1 MTPTSFRVT
10 GLPVGPFQPLFAM
23 TDEQL
28 QAHHAKRYVVDANP
42 GYPDRIELR
51 DAEVGER
58 VILVNHEHLPDAGPF
73 RSRHAVFVIE
83 GATRSYDA
91 IDRIPDVLR
100 HRRLSL
106 RALDDAGMMVDATLV
121 AGADLESAIARFLA
135 LPEVAFLHCHYAT
148 RGCYACRIDRVGTD
162 RATT

>member
-10 GLPVGPFQPLFAM
+10 GLPVAAFRPLFGL

-28 QAHHAKRYVVDANP
+28 RAHHAKRYVVDEKP

-83 GATRSYDA
+83 GASRRYDA
-91 IDRIPDVLR
+91 VDRIPEVLR
-100 HRRLSL
+100 HRMLSL
-106 RALDDAGMMVDATLV
+106 RAFDAGGMMVDAELV
-121 AGADLESAIARFLA
+121 AGTDLEPSIARFLGD
-135 LPEVAFLHCHYAT
+135 PGVAFLHCHYAT
-148 RGCYACRIDRVGTD
+148 RGCYACRIDRVAGEPSTP
-162 RATT
+162 